1 MRLLKKIIL
10 LLIPVVSFAQ
20 PKPTAGT
27 IIKFENFLS
36 QYVQPHNVYVWL
48 PPGYVVSKKYAVL
61 YMNDGQMLFDSAS
74 TWNKQSWNLDQSIA
88 MLLNNKNIM
97 DCIVVAVSN
106 TGPSRHSEYFPTKP
120 LAKVPKVMK
129 DSLISEELQG
139 KSQADNYLMFL
150 VKELKP
156 YIDKQFPTY
165 KDQRHTF
172 IGGSSMGGLISLY
185 AVCEYPRVFFG
196 AMCMSTHWPGSLVQY
211 NNDIPK
217 VFIDYLQNHLPDPE
231 SHRIYFDYGSQG
243 LDAKYKEYQKQVDKL
258 MKENGFKK
266 KNWLTQEFPGE
277 DHSERAWGK
286 RVQIPLAFLLSAV
299 GEDE

>member
-1 MRLLKKIIL
+1 MRLLKKL
-10 LLIPVVSFAQ
+10 LFVLLPVVSFAQ

-36 QYVQPHNVYVWL
+36 QYVQAHNVYVWL
-48 PPGYVVSKKYAVL
+48 PPGYVISKKYAVL
-61 YMNDGQMLFDSAS
+61 YMNDGQMLFDSVS
-74 TWNKQSWNLDQSIA
+74 TWNKQSWNIDQSMA
-88 MLLNNKNIM
+88 MLMNNKNIM

-106 TGPSRHSEYFPTKP
+106 NGAARHSEYFPGKP
-120 LAKVPKVMK
+120 LAKVPKAMK
-129 DSLISEELQG
+129 DSIISQELQG
-139 KSQADNYLMFL
+139 KSQADNYLSFI

-172 IGGSSMGGLISLY
+172 IGGSSMGALISLY

-196 AMCMSTHWPGSLVQY
+196 AMCMSTHWPGSLIQY
-211 NNDIPK
+211 NDDIPK

-231 SHRIYFDYGSQG
+231 SHRIYFDYGSVG
-243 LDAKYKEYQKQVDKL
+243 LDAKYKDYQKQVDKL

-266 KNWLTQEFPGE
+266 KNWSTQEFPGE

-286 RVQIPLAFLLSAV
+286 RVQIPLTFLLSAV